1 MATRKKAATKAGS
14 GPTKPA
20 GGAEALIDALAPPQ
34 AALVRAFCE
43 LLLALDPRVQQ
54 DVKWNS
60 PSFRTSDH
68 FATLHLRDPRKV
80 FVILHFGVAGKA
92 QPVCASASRPRLAA
106 RVARRRPR
114 GAHARERSAAQ
125 VSRSCAAEDPARVD
139 GRARSKRRMR
149 T

>member
-34 AALVRAFCE
+34 AALVRAFRE
-43 LLLALDPRVQQ
+43 LLLALGPRVQQ

-60 PSFRTSDH
+60 PSFRTGDH

-80 FVILHFGVAGKA
+80 LVILHLGVSGKA
-92 QPVCASASRPRLAA
+92 KPGLKE
-106 RVARRRPR
+106 RVPDPEDLLEWR
-114 GAHARERSAAQ
+114 GADRAVLTLESEAQ
-125 VSRSCAAEDPARVD
+125 LKSRAPALRKILRAWMAEL
-139 GRARSKRRMR
+139 ARSVA
-149 T
+149 